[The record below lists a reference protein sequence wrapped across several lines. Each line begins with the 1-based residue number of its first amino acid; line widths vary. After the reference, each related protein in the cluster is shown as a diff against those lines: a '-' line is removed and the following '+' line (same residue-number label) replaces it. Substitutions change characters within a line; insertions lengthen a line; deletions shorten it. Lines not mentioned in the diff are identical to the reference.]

1 LKGRVK
7 IIMGNR
13 TQDKIIEKAKA
24 IKLLILDVDGVL
36 TDGRIIYDDKGGE
49 LKCFDVKDGHG
60 IKLLMRAGI
69 ELGIISGR
77 ESRAV
82 GHRAR
87 ELGISILYQRIF
99 DKVRV
104 YEKILEEKGLADNQ
118 VCFIG
123 DDLVDM
129 PLLKRVGFSV
139 AVVDGSEYLKE
150 VVDYVTMKNGGNG
163 AVREVCELILK
174 AQDKWGM
181 LTEKYF
187 GDIINNN
194 YSERP

>member
-1 LKGRVK
+1 MKGRVK
-7 IIMGNR
+7 IIRGNR
-13 TQDKIIEKAKA
+13 IQDRIIEKAKA

-49 LKCFDVKDGHG
+49 LKCFDAKDGHG
-60 IKLLMRAGI
+60 IKLLMRSGI

-82 GHRAR
+82 GYRAK

-150 VVDYVTMKNGGNG
+150 VVDYVTVKNGGNG

-187 GDIINNN
+187 GT
-194 YSERP
+194 

>member
-1 LKGRVK
+1 
-7 IIMGNR
+7 MNR
-13 TQDKIIEKAKA
+13 ARAQDKIIEKAKA

-60 IKLLMRAGI
+60 IKLLMRSGI

-82 GHRAR
+82 GYRAK

-150 VVDYVTMKNGGNG
+150 VVDYVTVKNGGNG

-187 GDIINNN
+187 GT
-194 YSERP
+194 